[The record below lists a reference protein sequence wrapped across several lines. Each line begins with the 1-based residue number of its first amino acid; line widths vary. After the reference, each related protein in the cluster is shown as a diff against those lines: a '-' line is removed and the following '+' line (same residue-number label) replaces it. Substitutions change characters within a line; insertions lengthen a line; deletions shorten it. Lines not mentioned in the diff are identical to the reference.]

1 MAGGNNIVLLLRGQ
15 PQFCGWRGYIQEM
28 LLLYMFI
35 TLPWKNKRLGHR
47 HFLGSSLPSHLS
59 RPVWEGGSK
68 RLYESWAHVILHHFR
83 NRHPYSS
90 FSFLHIFYHKL
101 LSPAGSCFF
110 TPVQLFASSIVWI
123 LGGNTLIYSKC
134 WFSVTLDTWEFIH
147 KYLKGNIWCIY
158 CLDWPLCCSLLVGYN
173 VRPPGRWSLFHCCP
187 EFESGLLLISEI
199 KCDVESWFFRNI
211 FQPSRCCFGFM
222 SSPDCWNKEPRLLK
236 DWKKK
241 FG

>member
-59 RPVWEGGSK
+59 RPVWEGGSE

-83 NRHPYSS
+83 NRHPYFS
-90 FSFLHIFYHKL
+90 FSLFAYL
-101 LSPAGSCFF
+101 LSKTPFTSRLLFLRPA
-110 TPVQLFASSIVWI
+110 QLFASSIVWI
-123 LGGNTLIYSKC
+123 LSGDLCNTHIYLKC

-147 KYLKGNIWCIY
+147 KYLKGNIF
-158 CLDWPLCCSLLVGYN
+158 LHLL
-173 VRPPGRWSLFHCCP
+173 F
-187 EFESGLLLISEI
+187 GLTLVLLTTGWI
-199 KCDVESWFFRNI
+199 
-211 FQPSRCCFGFM
+211 
-222 SSPDCWNKEPRLLK
+222 
-236 DWKKK
+236 
-241 FG
+241 